1 MSILAVNTIANT
13 SSVAVLQLASSGAL
27 GLGGANYGTSGQVL
41 TSQGS
46 GSVPIWSSFSVGPPT
61 IQFFT
66 SSATYTPTSGK
77 SVFLVYCIG
86 GGGGSSGSN
95 ASFGGWGG
103 GSGGCAW
110 LAYTT
115 TEMGS
120 SASVTIGGGGT
131 AGTTNFSGTIFSGGQ
146 GSSSSFNPGGTG
158 VTITGGGGYGGGNNS
173 NSGGTTTNSYVSW
186 IGQQGDNQDGTI
198 AGKGGASVI
207 FGGGKGADGGYTG
220 GNSSGSAGNSG
231 LVVVFEY

>member
-1 MSILAVNTIANT
+1 MSTLEVNTIANS
-13 SSVAVLQLASSGAL
+13 SSVAVMQLASSGAL

-46 GSVPIWSSFSVGPPT
+46 GSVPIWSSLGPPT
-61 IQFFT
+61 IQVFT
-66 SSATYTPTSGK
+66 SSGTYTPTSGK
-77 SVFLVYCIG
+77 GVFLVYCIG
-86 GGGGSSGSN
+86 GGGGSSGAN
-95 ASFGGWGG
+95 ASFGGYGG

-131 AGTTNFSGTIFSGGQ
+131 AGVTVNGAIFPGGQ

-186 IGQQGDNQDGTI
+186 IGQQGDNQSGTI

-207 FGGGKGADGGYTG
+207 FGGGKGADGVTG
-220 GNSSGSAGNSG
+220 GSNSSGLAGNSG